1 MHQFLM
7 TSSVVGARRRVL
19 IVGGQFSPDVRMSA
33 SVRCAAALNDVNACT
48 GMLGDAL
55 PSEVFAHYGT
65 VRLTTYDGFFVRK
78 NCIKKQFETIINFIK
93 EFKKTSTLTDTGGFP
108 KKNSIFVRSFF
119 VASCFFFT

>member
-19 IVGGQFSPDVRMSA
+19 VGGGQFSPDVRMSA

-55 PSEVFAHYGT
+55 SSEVFAHYGT
-65 VRLTTYDGFFVRK
+65 VRLTTAMRFYS
-78 NCIKKQFETIINFIK
+78 KK
-93 EFKKTSTLTDTGGFP
+93 LH
-108 KKNSIFVRSFF
+108 
-119 VASCFFFT
+119 